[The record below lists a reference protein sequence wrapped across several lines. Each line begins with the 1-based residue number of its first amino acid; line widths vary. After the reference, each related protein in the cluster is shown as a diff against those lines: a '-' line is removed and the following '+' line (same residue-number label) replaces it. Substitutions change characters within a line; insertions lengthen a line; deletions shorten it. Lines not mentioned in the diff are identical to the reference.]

1 MVFIINCGR
10 NLIMKARPAYFN
22 SIISGAE
29 SDLELISFSL
39 QMAETLKQVI
49 TDDSFNLG
57 MIYRYVLVCYS
68 FRCTCQCARKQARLW
83 GWLDAI
89 WRNFE
94 TFCVYYQQ
102 GFYLCR
108 VVILYFLFSFRV
120 AFFGIFSNFLG
131 SVELNLAVL
140 LHCSKYLV
148 ELSRLGWCRKPASSL
163 VDDGPAVAEMF

>member
-1 MVFIINCGR
+1 
-10 NLIMKARPAYFN
+10 MKARPAYFD
-22 SIISGAE
+22 SFISGAE

-102 GFYLCR
+102 GFYL
-108 VVILYFLFSFRV
+108 YTGWFSSIDNLSVYGSNPVFFIQLQST
-120 AFFGIFSNFLG
+120 FFGIFSNFLC
-131 SVELNLAVL
+131 SVELNFAVL
-140 LHCSKYLV
+140 LHCSNYILTPQIIPIPPLIDK
-148 ELSRLGWCRKPASSL
+148 
-163 VDDGPAVAEMF
+163 